1 MAYERFVL
9 VVDQEEGTLGE
20 LSVAL
25 LRLGLDTLYTKHDD
39 EASLLAGQESRRIG
53 ALLIHSAS
61 PPDVIGELL
70 DSVGKRAKLSKSGVV
85 LVGPKPD
92 HVARSALRGL
102 GIRWWVEPGEDI
114 VTVRSLVGFVMAA
127 EDEADTR
134 IEPRVPAALMAEVSD
149 GNQAS
154 DVWVRNLSVGGAF
167 LEMEKPFPVDHPVRI
182 VMALADDRLEANAT
196 VRYQLVPQ
204 PGDRSALPRGI
215 GVSFVELDMADQA
228 ILRRFLAEEVGRYR
242 L

>member
-39 EASLLAGQESRRIG
+39 EAALLAGQESRRIG
-53 ALLIHSAS
+53 ALLIHSAFA
-61 PPDVIGELL
+61 PETVCELL
-70 DSVGKRAKLSKSGVV
+70 KSVGKRAELSESGIV

-92 HVARSALRGL
+92 HVARDALRAL
-102 GIRWWVEPGEDI
+102 GIRWWVEPGEDV
-114 VTVRSLVGFVMAA
+114 VTVRSVIGFVLAA

-149 GNQAS
+149 GKRTC
-154 DVWVRNLSVGGAF
+154 DVWIRNLSVGGAF
-167 LEMEKPFPVDHPVRI
+167 LEMESPFPEAHSVRL
-182 VMALADDRLEANAT
+182 VMALADDRLEAKAL
-196 VRYQLVPQ
+196 VRYQLVPR
-204 PGDRSALPRGI
+204 PGDRSALPEGI
-215 GVSFVELDMADQA
+215 GVSFIDLDLATQA